1 MTPLFSPGDWVIDT
15 KRETAPTVFA
25 VIEGLETVY
34 VLESDEGETKI
45 SKFIVVR
52 DYNNE
57 VIGFIAGSNEI

>member
-34 VLESDEGETKI
+34 VLESDDGSLYM
-45 SKFIVVR
+45 SKESDLIKYDKYYFDR
-52 DYNNE
+52 K
-57 VIGFIAGSNEI
+57 